1 MSCGPLSPESAD
13 DLRKLRDAAFERGDQ
28 CLGVLLA
35 GVDLY
40 VSLGRE
46 WDLIEHMRAFAE
58 TMKDAV
64 ENTPTADDLRRLYDW
79 NPPSGA

>member
-1 MSCGPLSPESAD
+1 MSCGPLSPESAEG
-13 DLRKLRDAAFERGDQ
+13 LRKLRDAAMERGDQ
-28 CLGVLLA
+28 CLSVLLA

-40 VSLGRE
+40 ISLGRE

-64 ENTPTADDLRRLYDW
+64 ENTPTAGDLRRLYDW
-79 NPPSGA
+79 NPNAAD

>member
-1 MSCGPLSPESAD
+1 MSCGPLSPESAES
-13 DLRKLRDAAFERGDQ
+13 LRKLRDAAFERGDQ

-46 WDLIEHMRAFAE
+46 WDLIEYMRAFAE

-64 ENTPTADDLRRLYDW
+64 ENTPTAEDLRRLYDW
-79 NPPSGA
+79 NPNSPD